1 MDFIED
7 IFQYVNDL
15 RGGALFKMRK
25 NNIELEEIVSRGHG
39 SKCAVFVH
47 GTSFGAWCWI
57 KHFIPFFQNM
67 GYDTYAFSFRAH
79 GNSKGQEFSNRWGI
93 MDYVYDLDAI
103 MCRTKSVSVI
113 VAHSIGCIIVLKWLE
128 LNPDYQG
135 QVVLLAPSDYH
146 KIWIE
151 YLRYF
156 FAMIKSREKAKM
168 YFGPDMEQYKKLFK
182 KTEATVSIKL
192 SFQLLSPHIISNEP
206 VHQKILVQGSFDD
219 KGVSYK
225 SVIQVGK
232 RLNAKTILYPGICH
246 AMMLDKQWTVVAK
259 DIQTFLEQSEEP
271 FQKLKGQEQRICPFA
286 DSCDLKQGKERG
298 P

>member
-1 MDFIED
+1 M
-7 IFQYVNDL
+7 L
-15 RGGALFKMRK
+15 KMRK
-25 NNIELEEIVSRGHG
+25 DNIELEEIVSCGHG

-57 KHFIPFFQNM
+57 KYFIPFFQDM

-79 GNSKGQEFSNRWGI
+79 GNSEGREFSHQWGI
-93 MDYVYDLDAI
+93 MDYVYDLNAI
-103 MCRTKSVSVI
+103 MYRAKTASVI
-113 VAHSIGCIIVLKWLE
+113 IAHSIGCIVALKWLE

-135 QVVLLAPSDYH
+135 QVVLLAPSDYN

-156 FAMIKSREKAKM
+156 INMIKRREKAEM
-168 YFGPDMEQYKKLFK
+168 YFGPDTEQYKISFK
-182 KTEATVSIKL
+182 RTEATVSTKL
-192 SFQLLSPHIISNEP
+192 SFELLSPHVISRIP
-206 VHQKILVQGSFDD
+206 FQQKILVQGSFDD

-225 SVIQVGK
+225 SVIRVGK

-246 AMMLDKQWTVVAK
+246 AMMLDKQWAVVAK
-259 DIQTFLEQSEEP
+259 DIQTFLEQNNKS
-271 FQKLKGQEQRICPFA
+271 FRNSKGQEQSICPFA
-286 DSCDLKQGKERG
+286 DSCDSKQDKKRG